1 VNKMEPAKG
10 IEPATCALRVRRST
24 N

>member
-1 VNKMEPAKG
+1 MEPAKG